1 MKTAIK
7 SSRPLF
13 HFSNEGQKLAII
25 LENEVFQ
32 NLTLIKSVDKKCSH
46 VIIYFNEKKMRK
58 IQIIF
63 GTEY

>member
-13 HFSNEGQKLAII
+13 HFSNEGQKLAIF

-32 NLTLIKSVDKKCSH
+32 NLTLLKSVKTKNALMYSY
-46 VIIYFNEKKMRK
+46 IYFNEKKIEK
-58 IQIIF
+58 DSDF
-63 GTEY
+63 F